1 MLTECIFV
9 FVSNLNLDILYQFD
23 FLPINERQKKQED
36 LLFQQVKYTI
46 QSSSFYKKY
55 WKEFDLHASNWLEVF
70 KSMPITYKQ
79 DIQKENNAFIAVPI
93 SEIREITSTS
103 GTEGTPIYIYQ
114 SKNDLNRL
122 AKNEALSFKKMELGR
137 NPKIQLMLTLD
148 KLFMAGMAYYQGGQN
163 IEACM
168 LRSGPGQSFKQVNL
182 LKQFRPEAIVAVPS
196 FLLYLLEN
204 HNIADNYQEFPLKV
218 LAIGENL
225 KDGFGNNLP
234 LLNYLKKHDFIEL
247 FSTYASTEM
256 QTAFTDCKMHNGSHQ
271 HAALIYIECLD
282 ENGEEVND
290 GEIGE
295 LVITPLGIEGFPLLR
310 YATGDM
316 VKLDKEICSC
326 GRTSP
331 RIRSVVYRKN
341 QRLKIKGTTLFPQDI
356 DPIFQSFN
364 AAQYYYIKIFTN
376 NYGLDDFKIYLD
388 AKYFNEKLQKQIT
401 ERLQHILKLKPEV
414 IIQNTVDFHKN
425 LYKNDSRKPLKIQDY
440 RK

>member
-1 MLTECIFV
+1 M
-9 FVSNLNLDILYQFD
+9 SYLDLEKIYQFD
-23 FLPINERQKKQED
+23 FLPIEERLQKQEQ
-36 LLFQQVKYTI
+36 LLYQQVKYTL
-46 QSSSFYKKY
+46 QSSSFYKEH
-55 WKEFDLHASNWLEVF
+55 WHAFDLNTSHWLELF
-70 KSMPITYKQ
+70 KSMPITYKK
-79 DIQKENNAFIAVPI
+79 DIQKANDAFRAVPL

-114 SKNDLNRL
+114 SKNDLKRL
-122 AKNEALSFKKMELGR
+122 AKNEALSFKKMDLGK
-137 NPKIQLMLTLD
+137 NPNIQLMLTLD
-148 KLFMAGMAYYQGGQN
+148 KLFMAGMAYYQGGQY
-163 IEACM
+163 IDACM

-182 LKQFRPEAIVAVPS
+182 LKQFQPEAIVAVPS

-204 HNIADNYQEFPLKV
+204 HNIASYYQELPLKV

-225 KDGFGNNLP
+225 KDAFGNNLP
-234 LLNYLKKHDFIEL
+234 LLDYLNKYDFIEL

-256 QTAFTDCKMHNGSHQ
+256 QTAFTDCKKHNGAHQ
-271 HAALIYIECLD
+271 HAGLIYIECLN
-282 ENGEEVND
+282 ENGEEVKE

-316 VKLDKEICSC
+316 VKLDKEVCSC

-376 NYGLDDFKIYLD
+376 NYGLDDFKIYVD
-388 AKYFNEKLQKQIT
+388 AQYFNKKLQKQIT

-414 IIQNTVDFHKN
+414 IIENTLDFQRN
-425 LYKNDSRKPLKIQDY
+425 LYKNDSRKPIKIQDC